1 MNMSLYRKAKIVNIT
16 KFDFVEFLKI
26 IETHRVTR
34 AYVVPPVILGLAKQP
49 VVEKFDLSSL
59 KEVLSGAAPLS
70 ASLTDAAQQRLKCP
84 VLQGYGMTE
93 LSPVVTITR
102 VMSKSGSSGTLLPN
116 VQLKVVSTED
126 RTRVLGPNEE
136 GELTFKGPNVM
147 LGYLG
152 NPQATEETI
161 IDGWLR
167 TGDIGYVDK
176 DGFLYVVDRLKEL
189 IKYKGYQVPPAE
201 LEGLLLKHEGIS
213 DAAVIGVPDE
223 ESGELP
229 KAYVVK
235 KSGHES
241 LTEDE
246 VLEYVAKNVSAV
258 KKIRIV
264 EFVNE
269 IPKSASGK
277 ILRRVLKASLVK

>member
-26 IETHRVTR
+26 IETHKVTR

-102 VMSKSGSSGTLLPN
+102 VLSKSGSSGTLLPN

-126 RTRVLGPNEE
+126 RTRVLGSNEE
-136 GELTFKGPNVM
+136 GELAFKGPNVM

-161 IDGWLR
+161 VDGWLH

-258 KKIRIV
+258 KKIRLV